1 MTSGE
6 VGMVSRVESRVLV
19 MGKLGIFQCNVILS
33 VDGNMQYDSAFFGH
47 SFFGGLDSSVGNKLR
62 EYRLEETVSRK
73 EGRYKA
79 DRKKTRILLLEA
91 PNMASFS

>member
-6 VGMVSRVESRVLV
+6 VGMVRGVEARVPV

-47 SFFGGLDSSVGNKLR
+47 SFFFGAVQEALDQSLVMELDPTCLSYEFLGHN
-62 EYRLEETVSRK
+62 
-73 EGRYKA
+73 
-79 DRKKTRILLLEA
+79 
-91 PNMASFS
+91 

>member
-6 VGMVSRVESRVLV
+6 VGMVRGVEARVPV

-47 SFFGGLDSSVGNKLR
+47 SFFFGGGWIVQWEIS
-62 EYRLEETVSRK
+62 
-73 EGRYKA
+73 
-79 DRKKTRILLLEA
+79 
-91 PNMASFS
+91 